1 MDNFIRKR
9 IDIATCWA
17 TNRISAMDTLE
28 RYEDS
33 YAIAE
38 EFREW
43 ILHIG
48 EKNENLRDSV
58 LNFPKELKKLIR
70 RYPTFADARAALTA
84 LNWSKGESGNAESNW
99 IAVTELDPRY
109 SDEEWL
115 KKIRRWP
122 PQPIKDLMNFI
133 DLK

>member
-1 MDNFIRKR
+1 MEVQSCNLLDNTIVIQYVYLYTTFQVLMDNFIRKR

-48 EKNENLRDSV
+48 EKNENLKDSV
-58 LNFPKELKKLIR
+58 LNFPKELKK
-70 RYPTFADARAALTA
+70 
-84 LNWSKGESGNAESNW
+84 S
-99 IAVTELDPRY
+99 LDQKVN
-109 SDEEWL
+109 D
-115 KKIRRWP
+115 
-122 PQPIKDLMNFI
+122 
-133 DLK
+133 

>member
-1 MDNFIRKR
+1 LEVQSCNLLDNTYTFFCVYLIYNFNVSMDNIIRKR

-48 EKNENLRDSV
+48 EKNENLKDSV
-58 LNFPKELKKLIR
+58 LNFPKGLKEL
-70 RYPTFADARAALTA
+70 
-84 LNWSKGESGNAESNW
+84 
-99 IAVTELDPRY
+99 LDQ
-109 SDEEWL
+109 
-115 KKIRRWP
+115 KV
-122 PQPIKDLMNFI
+122 KD
-133 DLK
+133 

>member
-1 MDNFIRKR
+1 MEDFIRKR

-48 EKNENLRDSV
+48 AVSYTHLTLPTS
-58 LNFPKELKKLIR
+58 PK
-70 RYPTFADARAALTA
+70 
-84 LNWSKGESGNAESNW
+84 
-99 IAVTELDPRY
+99 V
-109 SDEEWL
+109 
-115 KKIRRWP
+115 
-122 PQPIKDLMNFI
+122 
-133 DLK
+133 

>member
-1 MDNFIRKR
+1 MEIQSCNLLDNTYIPSCVYLYETFYVSMDNFVRKR
-9 IDIATCWA
+9 IDISTCWA

-48 EKNENLRDSV
+48 EKNENLQDSV
-58 LNFPKELKKLIR
+58 LNFPKELKKL
-70 RYPTFADARAALTA
+70 
-84 LNWSKGESGNAESNW
+84 
-99 IAVTELDPRY
+99 LDQKVN
-109 SDEEWL
+109 D
-115 KKIRRWP
+115 
-122 PQPIKDLMNFI
+122 
-133 DLK
+133 